1 MKSKIISILI
11 GMGIMGVL
19 VGCGQAINTARADEE
34 GYLKYCGSQNVF
46 NINTVGGSMKRID
59 VYEDTEHDKVV
70 YVSLYQGYNVDI
82 AVTDNNSKSK

>member
-19 VGCGQAINTARADEE
+19 VGCGQAIQNVKADEN
-34 GYLKYCGSQNVF
+34 GYLKYCGSQTVF
-46 NINTVGGSMKRID
+46 SDIGNNAKIVK

-70 YVSLYQGYNVDI
+70 YVSIYQGYNVSI
-82 AVTDNNSKSK
+82 AVADNNSKQK